1 MDCGNHKSAQKYDAE
16 LGVTLEKEVQ
26 QGWMFPIPLDY
37 TSKLKHGEL
46 APVGMDDKQWAELP
60 DGSKQVKLRLT
71 HDQSFNTP
79 SGKSVNDR
87 LLTDQLEPLHYGGCL
102 SRLIHYIISIHL
114 RHAKVK
120 IMGGKPDI
128 KAAYRR
134 VTLHGDTA
142 AKCTI
147 MYKGLGLV
155 SSRLTFGGSP
165 CPNEF
170 CIASETLTDLA
181 NDILHCRDWD
191 PKELTSPH
199 APEGRVDD
207 FIDDGI
213 VITPDIGENV
223 QRAIPALLLAFHILF
238 RPVDQNEKIK

>member
-1 MDCGNHKSAQKYDAE
+1 VSIPFD
-16 LGVTLEKEVQ
+16 TLYNINSPETRQSK
-26 QGWMFPIPLDY
+26 DY
-37 TSKLKHGEL
+37 G
-46 APVGMDDKQWAELP
+46 
-60 DGSKQVKLRLT
+60 
-71 HDQSFNTP
+71 
-79 SGKSVNDR
+79 GKS
-87 LLTDQLEPLHYGGCL
+87 
-102 SRLIHYIISIHL
+102 
-114 RHAKVK
+114 
-120 IMGGKPDI
+120 DI